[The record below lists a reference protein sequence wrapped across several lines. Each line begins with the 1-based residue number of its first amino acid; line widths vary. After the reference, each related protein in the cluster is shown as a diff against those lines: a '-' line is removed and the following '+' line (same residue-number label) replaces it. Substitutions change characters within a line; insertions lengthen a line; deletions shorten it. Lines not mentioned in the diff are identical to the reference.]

1 MFSEHK
7 FYCAEHSFFAYR
19 KAVILRI
26 NAVYLM
32 TNKIIMSFGIVIAIT
47 ILVATSGKSLAEPV
61 FSQANES
68 NTLVGNSTLGTTN
81 ITTNTNATSSG
92 NWSNYNSSGG

>member
-1 MFSEHK
+1 
-7 FYCAEHSFFAYR
+7 
-19 KAVILRI
+19 
-26 NAVYLM
+26 
-32 TNKIIMSFGIVIAIT
+32 MSFGIVIAIT
-47 ILVATSGKSLAEPV
+47 ILVAEPV